1 MLSIGSGLNSSNKRN
16 IQITQEPPDQRI
28 LRIIHNQETPKT
40 RNFYPRPTFPD
51 MQYEERNQYT
61 QASYTSG
68 TIYEWNIDGAV
79 LNCLQEGLVP
89 TQFYEKTKQTLS
101 RVNAFYVQKQ
111 AKLERGTPRLVINH
125 KPLNNAL
132 KWIRILANPD
142 CRKRQNIMNEFF
154 NQFYDFI
161 IVYIDDVLVYSIFVN
176 EHWKY
181 LNKQRLEKNS
191 VPWNEEH
198 TKIVKTVKSRVMIL
212 PCLALANPEVFK
224 IVEIDTSDIDYGG
237 ILKQKNGNH
246 EKLIRKDDVR
256 LLIQEKAK
264 AMAEEKQV
272 FISSYLQDLHIYL
285 SAIPGLYVPGLKL
298 VKDREFDDSKFCRIV
313 EDPLLYQQ
321 GTKQL
326 FYKCKRNFTIGR
338 VCLDLQ
344 YYKPICLSFRHDELI
359 LTPKSL
365 LDYGLVHQLVC
376 LDPNQITNFGRKLVL
391 SLMQG
396 FKMNKKSAEAIIIS
410 KAPEWI
416 SNGCL
421 LPAQH
426 NISLHYQNRRPT
438 LLSCLLDHT
447 DLCAEPIKNQI
458 KKQGSVFKENKRWL
472 WGGCVEGNQNCMRV
486 IKDRFCFIIGN
497 GRMLSLKMQGEW
509 KCGSSL
515 GKEVGGARA
524 FQDSFMIGS
533 SKK

>member
-1 MLSIGSGLNSSNKRN
+1 MDEVKLS
-16 IQITQEPPDQRI
+16 ED
-28 LRIIHNQETPKT
+28 
-40 RNFYPRPTFPD
+40 
-51 MQYEERNQYT
+51 
-61 QASYTSG
+61 
-68 TIYEWNIDGAV
+68 EWN
-79 LNCLQEGLVP
+79 N
-89 TQFYEKTKQTLS
+89 
-101 RVNAFYVQKQ
+101 
-111 AKLERGTPRLVINH
+111 
-125 KPLNNAL
+125 
-132 KWIRILANPD
+132 
-142 CRKRQNIMNEFF
+142 
-154 NQFYDFI
+154 
-161 IVYIDDVLVYSIFVN
+161 
-176 EHWKY
+176 
-181 LNKQRLEKNS
+181 
-191 VPWNEEH
+191 
-198 TKIVKTVKSRVMIL
+198 
-212 PCLALANPEVFK
+212 FK
-224 IVEIDTSDIDYGG
+224 IRMYFHKKEMLYP
-237 ILKQKNGNH
+237 LKQ
-246 EKLIRKDDVR
+246 DVR

-285 SAIPGLYVPGLKL
+285 SAIPGLCVPGLKL

-458 KKQGSVFKENKRWL
+458 KYWRA
-472 WGGCVEGNQNCMRV
+472 R
-486 IKDRFCFIIGN
+486 IISYDFEARKSILYQPN
-497 GRMLSLKMQGEW
+497 PLLRILSYLMNIVGIIF
-509 KCGSSL
+509 SL
-515 GKEVGGARA
+515 N
-524 FQDSFMIGS
+524 FH
-533 SKK
+533 